1 MTEPPLPD
9 LLPSAQENL
18 RQLNAFQD
26 REEADVPWL
35 QARIEAVSRFFGSSA
50 YFVFVVA
57 FIAVWIAVNAWG
69 AHAGWAHVD
78 EPPFFWLQG
87 LVSANALLLTVSV
100 LIRQNRMAK
109 QAARRAHLD
118 LHINLLTEE
127 KVSKVLAAVH
137 ELAKASGRQVADEAE
152 VRELSQAADPGA
164 ILSAIRESEAAEAAP
179 AADAGQRDDA
189 SPAAD
194 PRPAP

>member
-1 MTEPPLPD
+1 MTDRPLPD

-18 RQLNAFQD
+18 KQLNEFQD

-35 QARIEAVSRFFGSSA
+35 QARIEAVSKFFGSSS
-50 YFVFVVA
+50 YFVFVVL
-57 FIAVWIAVNAWG
+57 FIAGWIAVNAWG
-69 AHAGWAHVD
+69 AHAGWAHYD

-118 LHINLLTEE
+118 LHVNLLTEE
-127 KVSKVLAAVH
+127 KVSKVLEVVH
-137 ELAKASGRQVADEAE
+137 ELAKAGGRPVADEAE
-152 VRELSQAADPGA
+152 VRELATAADPA
-164 ILSAIRESEAAEAAP
+164 ALLSAIKESESE
-179 AADAGQRDDA
+179 
-189 SPAAD
+189 
-194 PRPAP
+194 PRPSRTADRR